1 MRILVFQLG
10 ALGDTIVSVPGFRAL
25 RRHASP
31 GGALRVLQQKLP
43 GHRPLPS
50 AMLEPTGLIEGATT
64 YEPVTRKNLLQN
76 FLLIRRTLREHRIDA
91 VATLHDMTRGRKQ
104 VDRDRLVFRLAGA
117 RKTLGFRHFD
127 QSPIDPVAK
136 TCTHE
141 ALLRLRRLA
150 MDGVETREDEDLR
163 GPLLAPTEADTDL
176 VDAWLGARRR
186 HPERKLFAVCLGT
199 VMPSKEWPIDRFH
212 EIGRRVMGEGTHEIV
227 VIGSEAERE
236 TAERAIQ
243 LWGDGLNA
251 CGEFTVLQSGALLKR
266 CSLYL
271 GLDTGT
277 THLAAAVGTPFVAL
291 YADMTYRGQWNPIG
305 ADGDIFR
312 ETAPCGACHLKV
324 CNVEGHPCMTGIPT
338 ERVWEAVQA
347 RLGEGP

>member
-1 MRILVFQLG
+1 MFQLG

-25 RRHASP
+25 RRHAGP
-31 GGALRVLQQKLP
+31 GGSLHVLQQRLP

-50 AMLEPTGLIEGATT
+50 TMLEPTGLIQGATT
-64 YEPVTRKNLLQN
+64 YEPVTRKTLVEN
-76 FLLIRRTLREHRIDA
+76 FLLIRRTLREHKIDA

-117 RKTLGFRHFD
+117 RKTLGFCHFE

-150 MDGVETREDEDLR
+150 MDGVETREDEDLQ
-163 GPLLAPTEADTDL
+163 GPLLVPTEADTAL
-176 VDAWLGARRR
+176 VDGWLAARRR
-186 HPERKLFAVCLGT
+186 HPGRPLFGVCLGT

-212 EIGRRVMGEGTHEIV
+212 EIGRRALAEGAHEIV
-227 VIGSEAERE
+227 VIGSGAESG
-236 TAERAIQ
+236 TAEEAIRV
-243 LWGDGLNA
+243 WGDGLNA
-251 CGEFTVLQSGALLKR
+251 CGEFTVLQSGALLQR

-305 ADGDIFR
+305 AEGDIFR
-312 ETAPCGACHLKV
+312 EAVPCGACHLKV
-324 CNVEGHPCMTGIPT
+324 CDVEGHPCMTGIPT
-338 ERVWEAVQA
+338 DRVWDAVRA
-347 RLGEGP
+347 RLGGGR